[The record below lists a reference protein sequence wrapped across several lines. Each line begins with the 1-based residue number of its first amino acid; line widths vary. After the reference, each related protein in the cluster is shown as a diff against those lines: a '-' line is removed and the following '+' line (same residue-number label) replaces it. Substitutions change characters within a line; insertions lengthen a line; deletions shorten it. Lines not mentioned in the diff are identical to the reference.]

1 MDIALWIMQAV
12 LAVTFLVSG
21 TAKSTLS
28 RERLVALGQT
38 GVAVFPHPV
47 VRVTAAAELLGVLG
61 IILPW
66 ATGVA
71 PALTPLA
78 AVGFAGVMVGAIVA
92 HVRLREPRNV
102 VLTSLLFVLAVT
114 VAVGRFAQL

>member
-1 MDIALWIMQAV
+1 MDIALWIMQAL
-12 LAVTFLVSG
+12 LALTFLVSG
-21 TAKSTLS
+21 MPKSTLS

-38 GVAVFPHPV
+38 GVAVFPLPV
-47 VRVTAAAELLGVLG
+47 VRATAVAELFGVVG

-71 PALTPLA
+71 PVLTPLA
-78 AVGFAGVMVGAIVA
+78 AVGFAGVMVGATIA

-102 VLTSLLFVLAVT
+102 VLTSVLFVLAVT